1 MKIVVLGSHGTG
13 KTTLTRQIHKY
24 LEENYQVNLESISSN
39 SFQGAE
45 ESALART
52 LKGRK
57 FTWKYLPESP
67 VEAFRIGFTMNE
79 DTSLE
84 SEWWIIAKQIEME
97 TLTPPPWIADKCL
110 IDIWVYAKYLFTSAP
125 EFLEVAEGIVKK
137 NINYDLVVYLPI
149 GEFPIEDDGL
159 RSLDP
164 KFQKD
169 IDDLLIDTMQEMSIP
184 YYTLRGGKDTR
195 LNQAKKIIDEVIYQ

>member
-13 KTTLTRQIHKY
+13 KTTLTRQLHNYLQDKYKTRVKKVDALGCNIEKAKNLTKSIHG
-24 LEENYQVNLESISSN
+24 LELP
-39 SFQGAE
+39 
-45 ESALART
+45 
-52 LKGRK
+52 
-57 FTWKYLPESP
+57 WKYLPEAP
-67 VEAFRIGFTMNE
+67 VEAFRKGFTMNE

-97 TLTPPPWIADKCL
+97 MLTPIPWIADKCL
-110 IDIWVYAKYLFTSAP
+110 IDILVYAYFLFK
-125 EFLEVAEGIVKK
+125 EEKDFLAVAEKMIKK
-137 NINYDLVVYLPI
+137 NIDYDLVIYLPV

-169 IDDLLIDTMQEMSIP
+169 IDELLLKVMGEMNIP
-184 YYTLRGGKDTR
+184 YHVVSGKRDERT
-195 LNQAKKIIDEVIYQ
+195 AKARKIIDDIF